1 LKSGNDTPSLI
12 GDSNVR
18 EIQMP
23 FTIDFLDDGRVLEWK
38 ATADGTVATERD
50 DYTPRFYVAARDPET
65 DLDLTTLQSV
75 YDQHP
80 DVVATEMVARR
91 PGFRLDEK
99 AVLAIDVAHIDRVTS
114 LARQA
119 RQLSDYPVGDLA
131 CFNVDFSREFR
142 YCLET
147 GADPTPAS
155 ELSTLRLSVPM
166 TETSND
172 IYGEMAV
179 AGDTVTGS
187 PTDLLT
193 AVQGT
198 LEEHDPDVLACST
211 SEIIPTLYKMATDAG
226 VDDFS
231 LSRWPD
237 VDYQQ
242 LASRSTYSS
251 YGRVGHSPA
260 RYNVPGRAI
269 IDETNTFFYGE
280 TNLDGVLDLVSRS
293 KKPVQEL
300 AWASIGNVLT
310 AIQICEAHDRGVL
323 VPWNSW
329 RHEFYKPMETL
340 HDADRGGFIF
350 APEVGLHE
358 NVHELDFS
366 SLYPNIICTRNV
378 SPDVIRCDCHSDR
391 DDVPGLG
398 YSICDD
404 RGYLVDVLQPII
416 DARDEIK
423 AAIRREKDRDDPD
436 EDRLAEL
443 KGRSGALKWILVACF
458 GYQGFSNAKFGRIEC
473 HEAINAFARE
483 ILLTA
488 KQRLEAGGWRVVHGI
503 VDSIWVTPD
512 PGVGDDDRENLEKLA
527 TEITECVEIRLEHEA
542 HYDWVAFVP
551 QRESGA
557 GALTKYFGKVAG
569 DDEFKIRGIE
579 TRQRSTPP
587 FIEDVQRD
595 CLERLDATRSPDAVL
610 DCLQDAI
617 NRLHTGTAP
626 VEQLVERNRVSKPLE
641 GYLQNTQSVAAL
653 KRARK
658 QNLDI
663 HPGQDIKYVVVDDE
677 KSSRE
682 RVALAHEEIESYDAS
697 YYETQLVR
705 AVESLLSPL
714 GWDRSK
720 IRRELSKTRMPKLT
734 TFATTENP

>member
-1 LKSGNDTPSLI
+1 
-12 GDSNVR
+12 
-18 EIQMP
+18 MP
-23 FTIDFLDDGRVLEWK
+23 FSIDFLDDGRILEWE

-50 DYTPRFYVAARDPET
+50 DYTPCFYVGARDPET

-80 DVVATEMVARR
+80 DVVATEMVTQR
-91 PGFRLDEK
+91 PGFRRDEE
-99 AVLAIDVAHIDRVTS
+99 AVLAVDVAHIDRVTP

-119 RQLSDYPVGDLA
+119 RQLSAYPVGDLA

-155 ELSTLRLSVPM
+155 ELSTLRLSVPV

-172 IYGEMAV
+172 VYGELSV

-187 PTDLLT
+187 STDILT
-193 AVQGT
+193 AVQGA
-198 LEEHDPDVLACST
+198 LETHDPDVLVCST
-211 SEIIPTLYKMATDAG
+211 SEIVPTLYEMATDAD

-269 IDETNTFFYGE
+269 IDESNTFFYGE

-310 AIQICEAHDRGVL
+310 AIQICEANDRGVL

-329 RHEFYKPMETL
+329 RHEFYKPVGTL

-423 AAIRREKDRDDPD
+423 AAIRHEKERDDPD

-443 KGRSGALKWILVACF
+443 EGRSGALKWILVACF

-483 ILLTA
+483 ILLMA

-512 PGVGDDDRENLEKLA
+512 PRRRRRGPRDLETLA
-527 TEITECVEIRLEHEA
+527 TEITERVEIRLEHEA

-551 QRESGA
+551 QRESDA

-569 DDEFKIRGIE
+569 DDGFKIRGIE
-579 TRQRSTPP
+579 ARQRSTPQ
-587 FIEDVQRD
+587 FIENVQRD
-595 CLERLDATRSPDAVL
+595 CLDRLDATRSPDAVL
-610 DCLQDAI
+610 GQLERTIEELQAG
-617 NRLHTGTAP
+617 NVA
-626 VEQLVERNRVSKPLE
+626 VERLVERNRVSKPLE
-641 GYLQNTQSVAAL
+641 GYSQNTQNVAAL
-653 KRARK
+653 KRARE
-658 QNLDI
+658 QDLAVY
-663 HPGQDIKYVVVDDE
+663 PGQDIEYVVVDDE

-705 AVESLLSPL
+705 AVESVLSPL
-714 GWDRSK
+714 GWDRND
-720 IRRELSKTRMPKLT
+720 IRRELNSTRVVGIT
-734 TFATTENP
+734 DWT

>member
-1 LKSGNDTPSLI
+1 
-12 GDSNVR
+12 
-18 EIQMP
+18 MP
-23 FTIDFLDDGRVLEWK
+23 FSIDFLDDGRVLEWE
-38 ATADGTVATERD
+38 ATADGAVATERD
-50 DYTPRFYVAARDPET
+50 QYTPRFYVAPRDPNA

-91 PGFRLDEK
+91 PGFRRDEEP
-99 AVLAIDVAHIDRVTS
+99 VLAVDVAHIDRVTP

-119 RQLSDYPVGDLA
+119 RQLSAYPVGDLA
-131 CFNVDFSREFR
+131 SFNVDFSREFR

-147 GADPTPAS
+147 GVDPTPAS
-155 ELSTLRLSVPM
+155 ELSTLRLSVPV

-172 IYGEMAV
+172 TYGELSV

-193 AVQGT
+193 AVQGALGT
-198 LEEHDPDVLACST
+198 HDPDVLVCST
-211 SEIIPTLYKMATDAG
+211 SEIIPTLHEMAADAG

-231 LSRWPD
+231 LSRWQD

-269 IDETNTFFYGE
+269 IDESNTFFYGE
-280 TNLDGVLDLVSRS
+280 TNIDGVLDLVSRS

-310 AIQICEAHDRGVL
+310 AIQICEANDRGVL

-329 RHEFYKPMETL
+329 RHEFYKPMGTL

-350 APEVGLHE
+350 TPEVGLHE

-423 AAIRREKDRDDPD
+423 AAIRHERERDNPD

-443 KGRSGALKWILVACF
+443 EGRSGALKWILVACF

-488 KQRLEAGGWRVVHGI
+488 KQRLETGGWRVVHGI

-512 PGVGDDDRENLEKLA
+512 PDVDDADREDLQTLA
-527 TEITECVEIRLEHEA
+527 TTISDHVEIRLEHEA

-551 QRESGA
+551 QRESNA

-579 TRQRSTPP
+579 ARQRSTPS
-587 FIEDVQRD
+587 FIEGVQRD
-595 CLERLDATRSPDAVL
+595 CLDRLDSTRSPDAVL
-610 DCLQDAI
+610 ECLQEAI
-617 NRLHTGTAP
+617 SHLHAGAVP
-626 VEQLVERNRVSKPLE
+626 VADLVERNRVSKPLE
-641 GYLQNTQSVAAL
+641 GYSQNTQNVAAL
-653 KRARK
+653 KRARE
-658 QNLDI
+658 QNLAV
-663 HPGQDIKYVVVDDE
+663 HPGQDIEYVVVDDE

-682 RVALAHEEIESYDAS
+682 RVALAHEAGKTYDAS

-705 AVESLLSPL
+705 AVESVLSPL
-714 GWDRSK
+714 GWNQEE
-720 IRRELSKTRMPKLT
+720 IRKHLSSM
-734 TFATTENP
+734 ENAVLSTYSTSE

>member
-1 LKSGNDTPSLI
+1 MS
-12 GDSNVR
+12 
-18 EIQMP
+18 
-23 FTIDFLDDGRVLEWK
+23 FTIDFLDDGRVLEWE
-38 ATADGTVATERD
+38 ATADGTVATERH
-50 DYTPRFYVAARDPET
+50 DYTPRFYIAPRDPDA

-75 YDQHP
+75 YDQQP
-80 DVVATEMVARR
+80 DVVATELVARR
-91 PGFRLDEK
+91 PGFRRDEET
-99 AVLAIDVAHIDRVTS
+99 VLAVDVAHIDRVTP

-119 RQLSDYPVGDLA
+119 RQLSAYPVGDLA

-155 ELSTLRLSVPM
+155 ELSTLRLSVPV
-166 TETSND
+166 TEMSND
-172 IYGEMAV
+172 VYGELSV

-187 PTDLLT
+187 PTDIVT
-193 AVQGT
+193 AVQGA
-198 LEEHDPDVLACST
+198 LETHDPDVLVCST
-211 SEIIPTLYKMATDAG
+211 SEIVPTLYGMATAAG

-231 LSRWPD
+231 LSRWPG

-260 RYNVPGRAI
+260 RYNVPGRVI
-269 IDETNTFFYGE
+269 IDESNTFFYGE

-293 KKPVQEL
+293 TKPVQEL

-310 AIQICEAHDRGVL
+310 AIQICEANDRDVL

-329 RHEFYKPMETL
+329 RHEFYKSMGTL

-358 NVHELDFS
+358 DVHELDFS

-378 SPDVIRCDCHSDR
+378 SPDVIRCDCHRNR

-423 AAIRREKDRDDPD
+423 ADIRREKDRSDPD
-436 EDRLAEL
+436 ENQLVEL
-443 KGRSGALKWILVACF
+443 EGRSGALKWILVACF

-473 HEAINAFARE
+473 HETINAFARE

-512 PGVGDDDRENLEKLA
+512 PDVDDSAREDLEALA
-527 TEITECVEIRLEHEA
+527 TAITKRVEIRLEHEA

-551 QRESGA
+551 QRESDA

-579 TRQRSTPP
+579 ARQRSTPA
-587 FIEDVQRD
+587 FVEDVQRD
-595 CLERLDATRSPDAVL
+595 CLDRLDATRSPEAVL
-610 DCLQDAI
+610 GVLERAI
-617 NRLHTGTAP
+617 EELHNDDVA
-626 VEQLVERNRVSKPLE
+626 VERLVERNRVSKPLE
-641 GYLQNTQSVAAL
+641 GYTQNTRNVAAL
-653 KRARK
+653 ERARD
-658 QNLDI
+658 QDLDV
-663 HPGQDIKYVVVDDE
+663 HPGQDIEYVVVDDE
-677 KSSRE
+677 KSSRD
-682 RVALAHEEIESYDAS
+682 RVALAHERIDSYDPS

-705 AVESLLSPL
+705 AVESVLSPL
-714 GWDRSK
+714 GWDRAE
-720 IRRELSKTRMPKLT
+720 IQQELAALED
-734 TFATTENP
+734 ATLSSFGPTSDLS

>member
-1 LKSGNDTPSLI
+1 
-12 GDSNVR
+12 
-18 EIQMP
+18 MP
-23 FTIDFLDDGRVLEWK
+23 FTIDFLNDGRVLEWDTTDEK
-38 ATADGTVATERD
+38 AVVTERD
-50 DYTPRFYVAARDPET
+50 NYTPRFYVAARDP
-65 DLDLTTLQSV
+65 DAGIDLTTLRSI
-75 YDQHP
+75 YDQHLH
-80 DVVATEMVARR
+80 VVATEMVTRH
-91 PGFRLDEK
+91 PGFRRDEEP
-99 AVLAIDVAHIDRVTS
+99 VLAVDVTHIDRVTP
-114 LARQA
+114 LAQQA
-119 RQLSDYPVGDLA
+119 RQLDTYPVGDLA
-131 CFNVDFSREFR
+131 CFNVDLSREFR
-142 YCLET
+142 YCLEEDV
-147 GADPTPAS
+147 DPTPAS
-155 ELSTLRLSVPM
+155 ELSTLRLSVPV
-166 TETSND
+166 TETGTD
-172 IYGEMAV
+172 IYTKLSI

-187 PTDLLT
+187 PTDILT
-193 AVQGT
+193 AVQAA
-198 LEEHDPDVLACST
+198 LEEHDPDILVCST
-211 SEIIPTLYKMATDAG
+211 SEIIPTLYEMAAAAG
-226 VDDFS
+226 IDEFT

-242 LASRSTYSS
+242 LASQSTYAS

-269 IDETNTFFYGE
+269 IDESNTFFYGE

-310 AIQICEAHDRGVL
+310 AIQICEAHDRDVL

-329 RHEFYKPMETL
+329 RHEFYKPMGTL

-350 APEVGLHE
+350 APEVGVHE
-358 NVHELDFS
+358 DVHELDFS

-391 DDVPGLG
+391 EDVPGLG
-398 YSICDD
+398 YSICDE

-423 AAIRREKDRDDPD
+423 ATIRREQQRDDPD

-443 KGRSGALKWILVACF
+443 EGRSGALKWILVACF

-512 PGVGDDDRENLEKLA
+512 PDVDDVAREDLEALA
-527 TEITECVEIRLEHEA
+527 TEITEEIEIRLEHEA

-551 QRESGA
+551 QRESDA

-569 DDEFKIRGIE
+569 DDDFKIRGIE
-579 TRQRSTPP
+579 ARQRSTPP
-587 FIEDVQRD
+587 FIEDVQQE

-617 NRLHTGTAP
+617 KRLHAGTVP

-641 GYLQNTQSVAAL
+641 GYTQNTQNVAAL
-653 KRARK
+653 KRARD
-658 QNLDI
+658 QDLAV
-663 HPGQDIKYVVVDDE
+663 HPGQDIEYVVVDNE
-677 KSSRE
+677 KTSRE
-682 RVALAHEEIESYDAS
+682 RVALAHEEIETYDAS

-705 AVESLLSPL
+705 AVESVLSPL
-714 GWDRSK
+714 GWDRTE
-720 IRRELSKTRMPKLT
+720 IRRELTETRVPKLT
-734 TFATTENP
+734 AYTNTGDC